1 MISLPLSVVAQYILT
16 QEATR
21 HFAVC
26 EGPHLSGAEFHRMA
40 WVEKALQDHLVSTPL
55 TLKKLSRRFSR
66 VGSSEIEPGE
76 LAVLESQHGERAVI
90 VWNSSCILLQK
101 ASHWRDNS

>member
-55 TLKKLSRRFSR
+55 TWALLPTTSASVSGLLLEFA
-66 VGSSEIEPGE
+66 E
-76 LAVLESQHGERAVI
+76 LRMDQL
-90 VWNSSCILLQK
+90 
-101 ASHWRDNS
+101 